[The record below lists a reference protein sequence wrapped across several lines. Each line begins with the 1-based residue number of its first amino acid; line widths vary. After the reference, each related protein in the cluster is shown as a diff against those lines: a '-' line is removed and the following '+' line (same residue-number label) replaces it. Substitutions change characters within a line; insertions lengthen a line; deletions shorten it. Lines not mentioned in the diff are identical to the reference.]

1 MENNYLKLLKCLYVD
16 DDSVIRLEA
25 EDILGDSIELLV
37 LAKDG
42 DEGLQKYQNGVFDV
56 VILDISMPGLNGVEL
71 SKKIKEFDP
80 KQRIIITSSTED
92 AKSMI
97 ELVNIGVS
105 RFFAKPLNFDALLEH
120 LEHTAIFIYNE
131 KRIQEYQ
138 GLLEYKNL
146 ELQNALTNLQLTQ
159 SQLVESE
166 KMASLG
172 GLVSGMAHEL
182 NTPVGIC
189 VTATTHMYDK
199 LESAFKEFEAG
210 ALKRSS
216 LETFF
221 ANAKDSY
228 SLLTNN
234 LEKISKMVHVFK
246 RIATDRSYEDNKT
259 KQNLKSIF
267 EYVIIEQKRE
277 IERRNIKVEI
287 SCDESFELVCYKDAL
302 IDILK
307 ELITNSI
314 IYAYDDKGGKIEIE
328 AREQNSSIT
337 ITIKDSGT
345 GMDSVQAEKI
355 FLPFYKSSGS
365 RGIGLG
371 LSIVYN
377 LVTQKLNGK
386 IECKSEPNM
395 GTSMIVTIPIT
406 PEITP

>member
-1 MENNYLKLLKCLYVD
+1 
-16 DDSVIRLEA
+16 
-25 EDILGDSIELLV
+25 
-37 LAKDG
+37 
-42 DEGLQKYQNGVFDV
+42 
-56 VILDISMPGLNGVEL
+56 
-71 SKKIKEFDP
+71 
-80 KQRIIITSSTED
+80 
-92 AKSMI
+92 
-97 ELVNIGVS
+97 
-105 RFFAKPLNFDALLEH
+105 
-120 LEHTAIFIYNE
+120 
-131 KRIQEYQ
+131 
-138 GLLEYKNL
+138 
-146 ELQNALTNLQLTQ
+146 
-159 SQLVESE
+159 
-166 KMASLG
+166 
-172 GLVSGMAHEL
+172 
-182 NTPVGIC
+182 
-189 VTATTHMYDK
+189 MYDK